1 MEPSFS
7 QKVKSRLA
15 EAEIRK
21 KCCRHTAEDCAALGA
36 GDGEASALGEIF
48 GRCRCEGCRGV
59 LLRALF
65 LRHGTVADPA
75 KSYQLDLSFREEEPA
90 RAAAA
95 ILAECGFSFGL
106 AHRRGRP
113 VLTLRSAESVG
124 DFLAFIGAT
133 GEAFDFMNMKIERE
147 FRGNVNR
154 QVNFDTANIAK
165 QLAAA
170 ERIAHASEKL
180 RAAGLFEHLP
190 AEVRAAAAAREAN
203 PQLTLEDLGKIAD
216 PPVSKSGMRHRLERL
231 LEAARA
237 CGEEDACPS
246 EEGRSRPKRTETTD
260 TES

>member
-7 QKVKSRLA
+7 QRVKEQLA
-15 EAEIRK
+15 AAEIKK
-21 KCCRHTAEDCAALGA
+21 KCCRHTADDCASLGSRET
-36 GDGEASALGEIF
+36 GEDEASALAAIY

-75 KSYQLDLSFREEEPA
+75 KSYQLDLSFRGERE
-90 RAAAA
+90 AAAA
-95 ILAECGFSFGL
+95 RAILEDCGFSFGE

-133 GEAFDFMNMKIERE
+133 GAAFDFMNAKIEGE

-170 ERIAHASEKL
+170 EKIA
-180 RAAGLFEHLP
+180 RAAEALRTSGRYDSLP
-190 AEVRAAAAAREAN
+190 PDVRAAAELREAN
-203 PQLTLEDLGKIAD
+203 PQLTLEDLGRLAD
-216 PPVSKSGMRHRLERL
+216 PPVSKSGMRHRLEKL
-231 LEAARA
+231 LEAA
-237 CGEEDACPS
+237 EDGDAD
-246 EEGRSRPKRTETTD
+246 PKE
-260 TES
+260 

>member
-7 QKVKSRLA
+7 QKVKARLA
-15 EAEIRK
+15 EAVTRK
-21 KCCRHTAEDCAALGA
+21 KCCRHTADDCAALGT
-36 GDGEASALGEIF
+36 GEEEAAALREIF

-75 KSYQLDLSFREEEPA
+75 KSYQLDLAFRDEETA
-90 RAAAA
+90 REAGR
-95 ILAECGFSFGL
+95 ILGECGFFFGE

-113 VLTLRSAESVG
+113 VLTLRSAESIG

-133 GEAFDFMNMKIERE
+133 GEAFDFMNVKIERE

-170 ERIAHASEKL
+170 EKIAHAAEKL
-180 RAAGLFEHLP
+180 RRAGLFDNLP
-190 AEVRAAAAAREAN
+190 AEVRAAVEAREAN
-203 PQLTLEDLGKIAD
+203 PQLTLEDLGKLSD

-231 LEAARA
+231 LEAAREYESG
-237 CGEEDACPS
+237 GEAP
-246 EEGRSRPKRTETTD
+246 T
-260 TES
+260 

>member
-7 QKVKSRLA
+7 QKVKARLA

-21 KCCRHTAEDCAALGA
+21 KCCRHTADDCAALGA
-36 GDGEASALGEIF
+36 GEEDAAALGKIF
-48 GRCRCEGCRGV
+48 GRCRREGCRGV

-75 KSYQLDLSFREEEPA
+75 KSYQLDLAFRHEETA
-90 RAAAA
+90 RAAGE
-95 ILAECGFSFGL
+95 ILGACGFFFGE

-113 VLTLRSAESVG
+113 VLTLRSAESIG

-133 GEAFDFMNMKIERE
+133 GEAFDFMNTKIERE

-170 ERIAHASEKL
+170 ERIAHAADKL
-180 RAAGLFEHLP
+180 RRAGLFDNLP
-190 AEVRAAAAAREAN
+190 AEVRAAAIAREAN
-203 PQLTLEDLGKIAD
+203 PQLTLEDLGKLAD

-231 LEAARA
+231 LDAARD
-237 CGEEDACPS
+237 CGDAGNP
-246 EEGRSRPKRTETTD
+246 ETK
-260 TES
+260 S

>member
-7 QKVKSRLA
+7 QKVKARLA
-15 EAEIRK
+15 EAVTRK
-21 KCCRHTAEDCAALGA
+21 KCCRHTADDCAALGA
-36 GDGEASALGEIF
+36 GEEEAAALGEIF

-75 KSYQLDLSFREEEPA
+75 KSYQLDLAFRDEETA
-90 RAAAA
+90 REAGH
-95 ILAECGFSFGL
+95 ILGECGFFFGE

-113 VLTLRSAESVG
+113 VLTLRSAESIG

-133 GEAFDFMNMKIERE
+133 GEAFDFMNVKIERE

-170 ERIAHASEKL
+170 EKIAHAAGKL
-180 RAAGLFEHLP
+180 RAAGRYDSLP
-190 AEVRAAAAAREAN
+190 AEVRAAVEAREAN
-203 PQLTLEDLGKIAD
+203 PQLTLEDLGKLSD

-231 LEAARA
+231 LEAARD
-237 CGEEDACPS
+237 CGKTP
-246 EEGRSRPKRTETTD
+246 GN
-260 TES
+260 ES